1 MDLIILS
8 VLDVQVVDISKEP
21 LVLPYVF
28 KGNLEILPQ
37 MFATNA
43 ISNAL
48 LAQELLMPNV
58 ILVKGLDI

>member
-1 MDLIILS
+1 MDLIIIS
-8 VLDVQVVDISKEP
+8 VLVVQVIDISKEP
-21 LVLPYVF
+21 LVLMYVL